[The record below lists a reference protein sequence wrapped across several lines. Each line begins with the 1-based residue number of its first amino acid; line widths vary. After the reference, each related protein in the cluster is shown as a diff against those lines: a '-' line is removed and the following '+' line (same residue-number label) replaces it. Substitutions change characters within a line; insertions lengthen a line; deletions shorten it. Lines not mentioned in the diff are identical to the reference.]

1 MLREL
6 SRPAEISVDEY
17 RVNLDI
23 YNGPLDLLLYLIRR
37 EEVDIHDIP
46 IARITEQ
53 YVSYVEMLSKLD
65 PNISGEF
72 LVLAATLMEIKTR
85 ILLPAPEAIEGEEEG
100 LEIDPR
106 ADLIRQLLQYK
117 AFKDAAGD
125 LQRAADVQS
134 LKFPRKPGKLEADEG
149 EKDRDLE
156 DVQIWDLFDAFR
168 NVMESIGQ
176 GPGQHEVIHDDTP
189 LELYREDLLDRLQ
202 RDGPLMFGQIFEG
215 KGKRAEI
222 IGLFLAMLE
231 LMKMRAVQ
239 AFQDDGEGDI
249 RIELN
254 PNPPTIEQ
262 LEAELAQA
270 KARQTKAHEQAE
282 KNQAN
287 QTNKTPDEDF
297 SDDDFLDDDDEDFD
311 EDFLDDDD
319 FDEEDST
326 KPQPG
331 QYISE
336 SEDDDDDDDDDDDEK

>member
-239 AFQDDGEGDI
+239 AFQDDGVGDI

-270 KARQTKAHEQAE
+270 KTRQTKAREQAE

-287 QTNKTPDEDF
+287 QENKTPNEDFDDEDLLDNEDF
-297 SDDDFLDDDDEDFD
+297 LNDDFLDNDDDKN
-311 EDFLDDDD
+311 LN
-319 FDEEDST
+319 EEGSA

-336 SEDDDDDDDDDDDEK
+336 TVDENDDDDDEK

>member
-1 MLREL
+1 MN
-6 SRPAEISVDEY
+6 EY

-23 YNGPLDLLLYLIRR
+23 YHGPLDLLLYLIRR

-53 YVSYVEMLSKLD
+53 YVRYVEMLTKLD

-85 ILLPAPEAIEGEEEG
+85 ILLPVSEDVENEDDG
-100 LEIDPR
+100 LDIDPR

-125 LQRAADVQS
+125 LQQAAETQA
-134 LKFPRKPGKLEADEG
+134 LKFPRRPGKLDTGED

-156 DVQIWDLFDAFR
+156 DVQIWDIFDAFR
-168 NVMESIGQ
+168 NVMDAIGQ
-176 GPGQHEVIHDDTP
+176 GAGHHEVIYDDTP
-189 LELYREDLLDRLQ
+189 MELYREDLLDRLE
-202 RDGPLMFGQIFEG
+202 RDGPVIFDKIFEG
-215 KGKRAEI
+215 KGKRTEI
-222 IGLFLAMLE
+222 IGIFLAMLE
-231 LMKMRAVQ
+231 LMKMRTILT
-239 AFQDDGEGDI
+239 FQDEDSGDI

-254 PNPPTIEQ
+254 PDPPTIEQ

-270 KARQTKAHEQAE
+270 KARQARAHELAE
-282 KNQAN
+282 KDGDR
-287 QTNKTPDEDF
+287 KDHDF
-297 SDDDFLDDDDEDFD
+297 SDHEFVGENDELFEGDNDDLDSEDFD
-311 EDFLDDDD
+311 MDNNSHDEN
-319 FDEEDST
+319 EEDDLNDGCPT

-336 SEDDDDDDDDDDDEK
+336 SADDNTDDGDNG